1 MATALAIAGQQ
12 TIIPLLTGF
21 KPDEESSWVKLQCD
35 VNVSNMANPR
45 YECKK
50 DSSTKVQQAGY

>member
-1 MATALAIAGQQ
+1 MATALAIGGQQ
-12 TIIPLLTGF
+12 SIIPLLTGF

-35 VNVSNMANPR
+35 VNVGNMANPQ

-50 DSSTKVQQAGY
+50 YSST